1 MHSLKLNS
9 QERMSLS
16 KKEMNLLNGGNWIC
30 TCSCYYAGN
39 GGSSIDDN
47 MSANAVNT
55 DPDKNQSKNGD
66 NSHAVV
72 VCTSTT
78 KDPTQP

>member
-1 MHSLKLNS
+1 MVAT
-9 QERMSLS
+9 E
-16 KKEMNLLNGGNWIC
+16 
-30 TCSCYYAGN
+30 YARVVAVITLVM

-66 NSHAVV
+66 NSHTVV

-78 KDPTQP
+78 KDSTKP